1 MTMMMKLYGKSK
13 RTAKA
18 QRRAVLQWV
27 RGAHATLRR
36 EKKNSVLGRVLSGVC
51 RRTFSFSFFFS
62 LKPLARG
69 RRREKK
75 GEARLFFL
83 PSFLPSFSLCYSLN
97 KVYLVVYW
105 LSMITI
111 PHTFRLVVMG
121 SKLSICAVIRS
132 LTWLRLFLIRGFYF
146 SVNSRAIFFYKRP
159 LCFSAYQSIRHG
171 YGNSYIS
178 NTKQQ
183 QAKKPMIQLHLE
195 VK

>member
-1 MTMMMKLYGKSK
+1 M
-13 RTAKA
+13 
-18 QRRAVLQWV
+18 
-27 RGAHATLRR
+27 
-36 EKKNSVLGRVLSGVC
+36 
-51 RRTFSFSFFFS
+51 
-62 LKPLARG
+62 
-69 RRREKK
+69 
-75 GEARLFFL
+75 
-83 PSFLPSFSLCYSLN
+83 
-97 KVYLVVYW
+97 VVYW

>member
-1 MTMMMKLYGKSK
+1 M
-13 RTAKA
+13 
-18 QRRAVLQWV
+18 
-27 RGAHATLRR
+27 
-36 EKKNSVLGRVLSGVC
+36 SGVC

-69 RRREKK
+69 RREKK
-75 GEARLFFL
+75 EEARLFFL
-83 PSFLPSFSLCYSLN
+83 PSFFFFSLCYSLN

-178 NTKQQ
+178 NTKQT